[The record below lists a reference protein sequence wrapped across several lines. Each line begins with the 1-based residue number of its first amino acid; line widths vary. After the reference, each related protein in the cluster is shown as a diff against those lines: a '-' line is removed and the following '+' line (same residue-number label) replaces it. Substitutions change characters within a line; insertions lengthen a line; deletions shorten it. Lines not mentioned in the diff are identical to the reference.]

1 MKEQSLVGNQM
12 QVELSEMIENRER
25 VVGLAFRKKV

>member
-1 MKEQSLVGNQM
+1 MKEPSLVGNQM
-12 QVELSEMIENRER
+12 QVELSEMLENRES